1 MAGMLVTALVA
12 PSTALAAGPGNNGLD
27 PTGNGTTSNATV
39 GGSLSAAGGS
49 ATMGSAVM
57 YCSSDNVGSVGGSF
71 TLSKTL
77 DVGST
82 ITIYLVPNTGSD
94 ASPAGNVTKNEA
106 MITFGNSN
114 RASGTVI
121 PWTINVTHAFTAT
134 SGGILGVFAKNADD
148 TAISSS
154 KTNSLNCTEAQ
165 PTATPTEAP
174 TATPTEAPTAT
185 PTEAPTATPTEAPTA
200 TPTEAPT
207 ATPTEAP
214 TATPTEAPTAT
225 PTEAP
230 TATPTEAPTAT
241 PTEAP
246 TATPTPTPVGSVEA
260 ATGTPTPTPTPVG
273 SVEAA
278 TGTPNIT
285 PPPTDALTSTPSGP
299 DGSWRLALIGM
310 AGILAAALL
319 LTPAPATRR
328 NRKR

>member
-1 MAGMLVTALVA
+1 MNGTRTFRAAGWLAVAGMLLTALVA

-39 GGSLSAAGGS
+39 GASLSAAGGS

-82 ITIYLVPNTGSD
+82 ITIYMVPNTGSD

-106 MITFGNSN
+106 TITFDNSN
-114 RASGTVI
+114 RTSGTVI
-121 PWTINVTHAFTAT
+121 PWTINVTHAFTTT
-134 SGGILGVFAKNADD
+134 SGGILVVFAVNSDD
-148 TAISSS
+148 TTAISSS

-165 PTATPTEAP
+165 
-174 TATPTEAPTAT
+174 
-185 PTEAPTATPTEAPTA
+185 
-200 TPTEAPT
+200 PT